1 MLGVHYHFSPLKSVS
16 KVQLVSESLS
26 RTSII
31 SSEWQQ
37 YDSSNSEPSKKNF
50 IFQFNS
56 DFTMSEKLVEMYR
69 SHGLIG
75 CLFFAAQPTLQ
86 RGIEE

>member
-1 MLGVHYHFSPLKSVS
+1 MLGVHYHFSPQKSVS

-26 RTSII
+26 RTSIS

-56 DFTMSEKLVEMYR
+56 DFTMSEKLVERYR
-69 SHGLIG
+69 SHGLTG